1 MSEAPIPVARR
12 WLRQW
17 VAVRN
22 WPLWSLPRWLVVFIL
37 AVIAADLAAI
47 GAAASFLTV
56 TRSNLALFGL
66 LLGCTAASVELTRK
80 SGEQGGV
87 IKDVHGVWEL
97 PAAILLPSLYGM
109 VLPIIR
115 VALVQWRVRRAP
127 VYRRVF
133 TAAALSLSYGA
144 ASVTFHSLSGLIP
157 QDAGG
162 ALSRGTVW
170 TLVMVVSVLV
180 RETVNKAAVLTAVK
194 ATDPG
199 ATIRAEVFSREPL
212 YNDAAE
218 ICTGILVTYGVAGNP
233 LLALAA
239 LPVVTL
245 LQRSLRHVQLV
256 NDSRADSKTGLLN
269 ASTWEREATVE
280 VARAVRTGTPLALM
294 LLDID
299 RFKVINDTYGHL
311 AGDQVLKELA
321 RSLDNALRDYD
332 RAGRFGGEEFSLLLP
347 QTRAVDAFR
356 ISERVR
362 ANIAGLSIIVPGAT
376 GGERVHV
383 TVSIGVAALDSGSK
397 REYSELMATADAA
410 LYRAKSGGRDQVQMI
425 STTRGLSA
433 ISGAGDAARNND
445 GSARGGHSDATSVF
459 RRAQNSLPGSP
470 AGPVRRCDGVLRPGC
485 WYAWCISSL
494 CDYSVLRMLEGQP
507 QVVVRMM
514 TLLLS

>member
-1 MSEAPIPVARR
+1 MSEAPMLVARR
-12 WLRQW
+12 WLRRSI
-17 VAVRN
+17 AVRS

-37 AVIAADLAAI
+37 AVVAADLAAI
-47 GAAASFLTV
+47 GAAASFTAI

-97 PAAILLPSLYGM
+97 PAAILLPALYGL

-144 ASVTFHSLSGLIP
+144 ASVTFHGLSGLIP
-157 QDAGG
+157 QGTGG
-162 ALSRGTVW
+162 ALSHGTVW

-269 ASTWEREATVE
+269 AATWEREATVE
-280 VARAVRTGTPLALM
+280 VARAVRTRTPLALM
-294 LLDID
+294 MLDID

-321 RSLDNALRDYD
+321 RSVENALRDYD

-356 ISERVR
+356 IAERVR

-383 TVSIGVAALDSGSK
+383 TVSIGVAALDSGCK
-397 REYSELMATADAA
+397 REYAELMAAADAA

-425 STTRGLSA
+425 STTRCVSA
-433 ISGAGDAARNND
+433 VSGPGDAAGNND
-445 GSARGGHSDATSVF
+445 GSAKDGHPDAPSVF
-459 RRAQNSLPGSP
+459 RRAQ
-470 AGPVRRCDGVLRPGC
+470 
-485 WYAWCISSL
+485 IS
-494 CDYSVLRMLEGQP
+494 
-507 QVVVRMM
+507 
-514 TLLLS
+514 